1 MTKGK
6 TMKNSVCAIGLI
18 ALCLLKATLVWSIWG
33 CVEGALALIGAARVC
48 YVWRNRAGRAG

>member
-1 MTKGK
+1 
-6 TMKNSVCAIGLI
+6 MKNLACATGLVV
-18 ALCLLKATLVWSIWG
+18 LCLLKATLVWTIWG